1 MVRTLLM
8 SRAATSSSELS
19 SSRARSSGWK
29 RGQVAQRGGED
40 GHGGGVGLD
49 VLELVLLAFVQQ
61 LVARQAEAELV
72 EFLLAGQA
80 TEDQQPGDLD
90 EIGVLGEL
98 LDGNAAIAENALV
111 AVDEG
116 DSALADPAIAQR
128 GVVGNQA
135 GLVAEAGD
143 VDGPLALGAH
153 EDG

>member
-8 SRAATSSSELS
+8 SRAAASSSELS
-19 SSRARSSGWK
+19 SSRASNSWWK
-29 RGQVAQRGGED
+29 QARLLSVAERMAMGGASVWMCWNWCFWPSCSNSLRVE
-40 GHGGGVGLD
+40 
-49 VLELVLLAFVQQ
+49 
-61 LVARQAEAELV
+61 AEAELV

-98 LDGNAAIAENALV
+98 LDGNPSIAENALV
-111 AVDEG
+111 PVDEG
-116 DSALADPAIAQR
+116 DSALADAGIAQR